1 MKPQT
6 LIKLIDRAEADR
18 DDEMAQANAVK
29 RMAQESQNTLS
40 RLQIFHGEF
49 ITRAPGTSSKA
60 FSIAT
65 LQGRQQF
72 TDAIGNAIGAQ
83 QQACN
88 EHEQRSVE
96 AQALLVERQ
105 KRLLALQSLHS
116 RQKTAQQVLQVRR
129 DQKESDAWA
138 SRATRLQPQGKN
150 K

>member
-6 LIKLIDRAEADR
+6 LIKLIDRAEAER

-40 RLQIFHGEF
+40 RLQIFHTEF
-49 ITRAPGTSSKA
+49 LSRAPAAGAQA

-65 LQGRQQF
+65 LQGREQF
-72 TDAIGNAIGAQ
+72 SDAIGNAIDVQ
-83 QQACN
+83 QQACH
-88 EHEQRSVE
+88 EREQRSAE

-105 KRLLALQSLHS
+105 KRLLALQSLHT
-116 RQKTAQQVLQVRR
+116 RQKTVQQMLQVRR
-129 DQKESDAWA
+129 EQKESDAWA
-138 SRATRLQPQGKN
+138 ARAIRIQPQGKH

>member
-1 MKPQT
+1 MKPHT
-6 LIKLIDRAEADR
+6 LIKLIDRAETDR

-29 RMAQESQNTLS
+29 RMAQEAQTTLS
-40 RLQIFHGEF
+40 RLQIFHTEF
-49 ITRAPGTSSKA
+49 ITRAPGTGTQS

-88 EHEQRSVE
+88 EREQRSAE

-105 KRLLALQSLHS
+105 KRLLALQSLHT

-138 SRATRLQPQGKN
+138 SRAIRLQPQSKN

>member
-18 DDEMAQANAVK
+18 DDEMAQANTVK
-29 RMAQESQNTLS
+29 RLAQESQNTLS
-40 RLQIFHGEF
+40 RLQIFHSEF
-49 ITRAPGTSSKA
+49 ITRAPGTNSQA

-72 TDAIGNAIGAQ
+72 TDAIGNAINAQ

-88 EHEQRSVE
+88 EREQRSAE

-105 KRLLALQSLHS
+105 KRLLALQSLHT
-116 RQKTAQQVLQVRR
+116 RKKTAQQVLQVRR

-138 SRATRLQPQGKN
+138 SRAIQLQPQGKN

>member
-6 LIKLIDRAEADR
+6 LIKLIDRAEAER

-40 RLQIFHGEF
+40 RLQTFHAEF
-49 ITRAPGTSSKA
+49 LTRAPSLGSPS

-72 TDAIGNAIGAQ
+72 NDAIGNAIGAQ

-88 EHEQRSVE
+88 EREQRSAE

-105 KRLLALQSLHS
+105 KRLLALQSLHT

-129 DQKESDAWA
+129 EQKESDAWA
-138 SRATRLQPQGKN
+138 SRAIRVQPQGKSE
-150 K
+150 